1 MATATIPSSNTDRPA
16 LKILMLHGYTQ
27 SSTLFRAKSA
37 ALAKFIKK
45 SFPSYA
51 VSICYPTAPHR
62 LRMPD
67 LPGYESQSL
76 EKESGLDAPGEEE
89 IEAFAWFRRR
99 DESDPPE
106 YLGLEDGLGALAK
119 VLSEEGPFDGVIGFS
134 QGAAMAAMI
143 ASLLEPNRA
152 DSFTHFTK
160 VASESDGCEII
171 GGIPFPSSFGPPN
184 LSHPP
189 LKFAICYSG
198 FRAPGPRYR
207 AFYEHPPIRTPV
219 LHILGSLDA
228 VVVESRSRALIDA
241 CEGSSEQDGTVVWHP
256 GGHFVPSQLRF
267 LEVPALFIRG
277 CLEGVSCKSKDEEER
292 VEDMEVPF

>member
-1 MATATIPSSNTDRPA
+1 MATITASSSRPG
-16 LKILMLHGYTQ
+16 LKVLMLHGYTQ
-27 SSTLFRAKSA
+27 SGSLFRAKSA

-45 SFPSYA
+45 TFQPSHGE

-62 LRMPD
+62 LRLPD
-67 LPGYESQSL
+67 LPGYESPKG
-76 EKESGLDAPGEEE
+76 EEEDAPPDEEE

-99 DESDPPE
+99 DGSDPPE

-119 VLSEEGPFDGVIGFS
+119 VLAEEGPFDGVIGFS
-134 QGAAMAAMI
+134 QGAAMAAMM

-152 DSFTHFTK
+152 DAFAH
-160 VASESDGCEII
+160 VVDASDGYEIGETPV
-171 GGIPFPSSFGPPN
+171 GGIPFPSSFEPSN
-184 LSHPP
+184 LLSHPP

-219 LHILGSLDA
+219 LHILGSLDT
-228 VVVESRSRALIDA
+228 VVAESRSRALIDA
-241 CEGSSEQDGTVVWHP
+241 CEGSSEQDSRVVWHP

-267 LEVPALFIRG
+267 LEAPVLFIRE
-277 CLEGVSCKSKDEEER
+277 CLEGVPRKSKDEEEK